1 MTMLTEC
8 GGFYPDCVH
17 EPQQQQPADA
27 IAQTSLS
34 LLGELLLLL
43 LLALPASEQNL
54 LLALLS
60 ALSEKLDHCPALTK
74 IFIFI

>member
-1 MTMLTEC
+1 MLTEC

-17 EPQQQQPADA
+17 EPQQQQLADA

-34 LLGELLLLL
+34 LLGELLLL